1 MAEALLRAELEQL
14 GIDARVHSAGTLA
27 WRGGASD
34 GARAAMAERGID
46 LSAHTSRRLDPAMV
60 RDADLVLGMTRAHVW
75 SSVTHAPDAKD
86 RVFLPGELA
95 RLGNA
100 AEPRAAGE
108 PIDAWAARIA
118 ALRPDA
124 RVPGHPQDEVPDPAG
139 ESVEVYRATAER
151 LAGELARVARLIGA
165 PLIGAPLS

>member
-1 MAEALLRAELEQL
+1 MAEALLRAELVQL
-14 GIDARVHSAGTLA
+14 GIAARVHSAGTLA
-27 WRGGASD
+27 WRGGASE

-46 LSAHTSRRLDPAMV
+46 LSAHASRKLDATMV
-60 RDADLVLGMTRAHVW
+60 RNADLVLGMTRAHVW
-75 SSVTHAPDAKD
+75 SSTTHAPDARH

-95 RLGNA
+95 RLGAA
-100 AEPRAAGE
+100 AEPRRADE
-108 PIDAWAARIA
+108 SIDAWAARIA

-151 LAGELARVARLIGA
+151 LAGELARVARLVGG
-165 PLIGAPLS
+165 PVTD

>member
-1 MAEALLRAELEQL
+1 MAEALLRAELAEL

-46 LSAHTSRRLDPAMV
+46 LSAHTSRRLDAAMV

-75 SSVTHAPDAKD
+75 SSTTHAPEAKH

-95 RLGNA
+95 RLGA
-100 AEPRAAGE
+100 ATDPRRPDE
-108 PIDAWAARIA
+108 SIDAWAARVA

-139 ESVEVYRATAER
+139 ESIEVYRGTAER
-151 LAGELARVARLIGA
+151 LAADLARVARLIGA
-165 PLIGAPLS
+165 PIAD